1 MHEETRP
8 SYAGKGGSCSHGSG
22 TTLSESPGVLSE
34 KESCYTVVGILDDGV
49 GLNRAVSDLREL
61 GITGDDLTVILKRQD
76 PDVPE
81 PFPEGTRYIV
91 VPDDLRGLEIPIGF
105 AAIFVVASLLF
116 AFTAPGI
123 GTMVFVFFSVMA
135 AILAAGAFTSVGVDP
150 ILMEME
156 APPEDSGA
164 WNDAFES
171 GKVLLF
177 ASTAD
182 RRTLRPIW
190 EALQRQEA
198 DFHIIERRL
207 EPQPT
212 SGATLRRAGGESQEH
227 VVGAQEA

>member
-1 MHEETRP
+1 M
-8 SYAGKGGSCSHGSG
+8 G
-22 TTLSESPGVLSE
+22 ESLDVTPEMEPG
-34 KESCYTVVGILDDGV
+34 YTVVGVLEDGV
-49 GLNRAVSDLREL
+49 GLNRAVSELRAL
-61 GITGDDLTVILKRQD
+61 GIVGDDLTVILKRAD

-91 VPDDLRGLEIPIGF
+91 VPDDLRGLEIPIAF

-156 APPEDSGA
+156 APPEDAGE
-164 WNDAFES
+164 WNDAFEG

-190 EALQRQEA
+190 EALRRQGA
-198 DFHIIERRL
+198 DFNIIERRL

-212 SGATLRRAGGESQEH
+212 SGATLRRAGEEVEDQEY
-227 VVGAQEA
+227 VAGAREA